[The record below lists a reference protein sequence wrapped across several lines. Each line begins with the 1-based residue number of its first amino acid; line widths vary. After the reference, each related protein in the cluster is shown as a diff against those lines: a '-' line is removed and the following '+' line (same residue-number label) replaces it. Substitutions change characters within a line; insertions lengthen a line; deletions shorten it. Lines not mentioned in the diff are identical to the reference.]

1 MKKLFVLLSL
11 SIGLFFVSAANAQTP
26 TPITYKVGTEK
37 VMTITV
43 KAGKSIKYAVTVKKD
58 QVVNI
63 NAEGDIGV
71 SKTNEFPV
79 VSINI
84 DYKEGVDRTQ
94 DGEAYYSLIA
104 GRNGKYII
112 TVSNSDKKRART
124 FKLNVK
130 VSNDKADFQGGEEVD
145 Q

>member
-1 MKKLFVLLSL
+1 MKKLSILFSLIIGFV
-11 SIGLFFVSAANAQTP
+11 FVSAANAQTP
-26 TPITYKVGTEK
+26 VTFAKGASGKT
-37 VMTITV
+37 MTVTV
-43 KAGKSIKYAVTVKKD
+43 KAGGENKYAITVKKD

-63 NAEGDIGV
+63 GVEGDIGV
-71 SKTNEFPV
+71 SKTNDFPV
-79 VSINI
+79 VYINV

-94 DGEAYYSLIA
+94 DGEAYYSLLA
-104 GRNGKYII
+104 GRSGKYII

-130 VSNDKADFQGGEEVD
+130 VTNDKADFLGGEEVE